1 MDRVLTGRATRIVL
15 LAAGL
20 LATLA
25 AWWWLAGAAVLHP
38 HARPV
43 TLGSVA
49 AAVVM
54 WQAMMVAM
62 MTPTVAPWVGMYARL
77 AGGVPAGGATLAS
90 FAFAG
95 GYFTIWL
102 AYSVAA
108 ALLQAALTGLGL
120 FGPEG
125 PPALLAGAILL
136 GAGVFQ
142 FAPLKQACLTHCRN
156 PMSYL
161 LSAWRDGPPGAFG
174 GTTSCVS
181 GCVRQWTPPD
191 CTNTSRSAGRGGRF
205 FPGWRRRSSSRS
217 ATATLSSGDWPNRTG
232 AKTFRK
238 PR

>member
-1 MDRVLTGRATRIVL
+1 MGHGVHAV
-15 LAAGL
+15 AGSF
-20 LATLA
+20 
-25 AWWWLAGAAVLHP
+25 AGAA
-38 HARPV
+38 
-43 TLGSVA
+43 LG
-49 AAVVM
+49 
-54 WQAMMVAM
+54 WVAM
-62 MTPTVAPWVGMYARL
+62 MGLMMGPTVAPWVGMYARL
-77 AGGVPAGGATLAS
+77 AGGVPAGGATLDS

-174 GTTSCVS
+174 LGVRHGAYCV
-181 GCVRQWTPPD
+181 GCCWLLMLTALAVGVMNLAWMAALTVAVAAEQLAPGGVWLGRL
-191 CTNTSRSAGRGGRF
+191 AGAALIA
-205 FPGWRRRSSSRS
+205 W
-217 ATATLSSGDWPNRTG
+217 G
-232 AKTFRK
+232 ARLVWQQ
-238 PR
+238 